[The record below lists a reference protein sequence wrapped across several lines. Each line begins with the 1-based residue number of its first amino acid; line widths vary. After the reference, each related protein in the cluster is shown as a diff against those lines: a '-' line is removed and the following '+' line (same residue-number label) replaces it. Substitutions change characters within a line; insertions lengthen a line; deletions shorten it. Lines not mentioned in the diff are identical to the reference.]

1 MNLLCWTKWLL
12 NFEEDQYP
20 YLDFC
25 DTRINQGLF
34 INTYTSTLLLK
45 IMHCA
50 RSPKLRPRPNVSGYF
65 LKRIF
70 FVRRFSLLFDSHV
83 NGILGHQTLLKSFK
97 NGPQITCG
105 QTKTEFFEYDAV
117 IKHIQLTLRMLCK
130 GY

>member
-50 RSPKLRPRPNVSGYF
+50 RSPKLRPRPNVFGYF

-70 FVRRFSLLFDSHV
+70 LSDVLAFCSIHTQTAFWGTKHFSKV
-83 NGILGHQTLLKSFK
+83 FK

-117 IKHIQLTLRMLCK
+117 IKHILLTLRMLCK

>member
-70 FVRRFSLLFDSHV
+70 FVRRFSLLFDSHI
-83 NGILGHQTLLKSFK
+83 NGILGHQTLLKSFQK
-97 NGPQITCG
+97 RSPDYMWTDENGVFRIRRCHKVYT
-105 QTKTEFFEYDAV
+105 TNTTHA
-117 IKHIQLTLRMLCK
+117 L
-130 GY
+130 

>member
-1 MNLLCWTKWLL
+1 MNLLCWTKGLL

-34 INTYTSTLLLK
+34 IKTYTSTLLLK

-83 NGILGHQTLLKSFK
+83 NGILGHQTLLKSFQK
-97 NGPQITCG
+97 RSPDYMWTDENGVFRIRCCHKAYT
-105 QTKTEFFEYDAV
+105 TNTTHA
-117 IKHIQLTLRMLCK
+117 L
-130 GY
+130 